1 MLQVYKHIVY
11 TSQPKINCSVL
22 KVEFGCSDDSARSLA
37 SEEKYVAQQQ
47 VRFIA
52 ERRPVMLNTSMGAF
66 LAPQMAARDGKTQ
79 ILICFSIAARY
90 VWFIAG

>member
-1 MLQVYKHIVY
+1 M
-11 TSQPKINCSVL
+11 
-22 KVEFGCSDDSARSLA
+22 G
-37 SEEKYVAQQQ
+37 SEEGNVAEQR

-52 ERRPVMLNTSMGAF
+52 GRRHAILNTSTSAF
-66 LAPQMAARDGKTQ
+66 LAPRMAARDGKTQ